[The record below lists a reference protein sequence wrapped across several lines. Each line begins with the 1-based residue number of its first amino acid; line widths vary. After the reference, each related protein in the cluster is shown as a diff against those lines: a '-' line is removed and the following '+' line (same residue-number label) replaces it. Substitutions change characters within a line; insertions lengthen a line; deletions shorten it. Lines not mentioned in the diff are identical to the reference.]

1 MIADEPTTALDVTIQ
16 KQILDLLDKL
26 RKKYKMSLLLIT
38 HDLGIVKKIANRVCV
53 MEKGKIVEQNET
65 SKLFSKPEHIYT
77 KKLINSEPREK
88 KLIKKSDPI
97 LSVKNLNVFYK
108 NTTSFFFKNKS
119 NDFQAV
125 KNLSFEISKGETLE
139 LLAKVD
145 LEKVLLPKP

>member
-1 MIADEPTTALDVTIQ
+1 LIADEPTTALDVTIQ

-38 HDLGIVKKIANRVCV
+38 HDLGIVKKIADRVCV
-53 MEKGKIVEQNET
+53 MEKGIIVEQNET
-65 SKLFSKPEHIYT
+65 SKLFSKPKHFYT

-88 KLIKKSDPI
+88 KLIKKKSDII

-108 NTTSFFFKNKS
+108 NTSSFFFINKS

-125 KNLSFEISKGETLE
+125 KNLSFEIAKGETLGIVGE
-139 LLAKVD
+139 SGSGKSSIA
-145 LEKVLLPKP
+145 